1 MAALGQSIREHFLNP
16 RHAGELS
23 SATVMGQAGSL
34 AAGEALRLALEIV
47 QDRVED
53 ARFLAFGKPALI
65 AAADALCD
73 MLIGRQI
80 DEASRITA
88 AEISQVLGGLP
99 EEHMAAAR
107 AAMEALES
115 AYAQYRHLDTSSDDP
130 AGERMICRCYEVS
143 AAKIERAIR
152 DHALETVAQVTA
164 HTRAGGGCG
173 SCRPDI
179 ETLLARAR
187 AERARAA
194 EDQRVKQAR
203 EAARAQVASG
213 STGISDLQ
221 RAALIQEV
229 LDREVRPG
237 LAMDGGD
244 MELVGVEGTLVKVRL
259 NGHCV
264 SCSSST
270 ATMRYFVED
279 KLRELVDPAI
289 EVQDVTEHGDVLHA
303 PPMR

>member
-1 MAALGQSIREHFLNP
+1 MAPYPEKVRDHFLNP
-16 RHAGELS
+16 RNAGELPG
-23 SATVMGQAGSL
+23 ATVVGEVGSL
-34 AAGEALRLALEIV
+34 SNGDALRLSLEVVNERI
-47 QDRVED
+47 ED
-53 ARFLAFGKPALI
+53 ARFQSFGKPASV
-65 AAADALCD
+65 AAASALTE

-88 AEISQVLGGLP
+88 PEIAKALDLP
-99 EEHMAAAR
+99 AQYMGAAR
-107 AAMEALES
+107 TAMEALED
-115 AYAQYRHLDTSSDDP
+115 AYAKYRHLDASSDDP
-130 AGERMICRCYEVS
+130 QGERVICRCFDVS
-143 AAKIERAIR
+143 QSRIARAIG
-152 DHALETVAQVTA
+152 DHTLSSLAEVTQ
-164 HTRAGGGCG
+164 HTKAGGGCG
-173 SCRPDI
+173 SCHIDI
-179 ETLLARAR
+179 ENMLSRAR

-203 EAARAQVASG
+203 EAARIEVAST
-213 STGISDLQ
+213 SAGITDLQ

-244 MELVGVEGTLVKVRL
+244 MELVGVEGTKVSVKL

-270 ATMRYFVED
+270 ATMRFFVED

-289 EVQDVTEHGDVLHA
+289 EVIDITSHGEVLHA

>member
-1 MAALGQSIREHFLNP
+1 MAPYPEKVRDHFLNP
-16 RHAGELS
+16 RNAGELPR
-23 SATVMGQAGSL
+23 ATVVGEAGSL
-34 AAGEALRLALEIV
+34 ASGDALRLQLEIV
-47 QDRVED
+47 NDRIED
-53 ARFLAFGKPALI
+53 ARFQSFGKPASV
-65 AAADALCD
+65 AAASALTE

-88 AEISQVLGGLP
+88 PEIAQALDLP
-99 EEHMAAAR
+99 AQYMSAAR
-107 AAMEALES
+107 SAMEALEN
-115 AYAQYRHLDTSSDDP
+115 AYARHRSLDTSSDD
-130 AGERMICRCYEVS
+130 AQGERVICRCFDVS
-143 AAKIERAIR
+143 QGRIARAIS
-152 DHALETVAQVTA
+152 DHALNSVAEVTA

-173 SCRPDI
+173 SCHVDI
-179 ETLLARAR
+179 ENMLARAR

-203 EAARAQVASG
+203 EAARAQVAST

-244 MELVGVEGTLVKVRL
+244 MELVGVEGTLVKVKL

-270 ATMRYFVED
+270 ATMRFFVED

-289 EVQDVTEHGDVLHA
+289 EVQDVTDHGEVLHA